1 MGLYTSTLDI
11 SDHYK
16 LQSQTYI
23 RPAAKADVQLSRLL
37 TVDLQCLLVNG
48 QFLLLSVVPA

>member
-1 MGLYTSTLDI
+1 VITTNYNPKHIFDQQL
-11 SDHYK
+11 K
-16 LQSQTYI
+16 QTC
-23 RPAAKADVQLSRLL
+23 RSSLL